1 MSRSTSSLFEA
12 RRNTSAATEDVIFM
26 AAKQILRPRFG
37 FLQLQIFG
45 LHAVQLGNLNLFIMA
60 FVGFCTI

>member
-1 MSRSTSSLFEA
+1 MSCSPSSLFEA
-12 RRNTSAATEDVIFM
+12 HRNTTATAEGVIFM

-37 FLQLQIFG
+37 FQLQICG
-45 LHAVQLGNLNLFIMA
+45 LHAVQLGNLNFFIMA